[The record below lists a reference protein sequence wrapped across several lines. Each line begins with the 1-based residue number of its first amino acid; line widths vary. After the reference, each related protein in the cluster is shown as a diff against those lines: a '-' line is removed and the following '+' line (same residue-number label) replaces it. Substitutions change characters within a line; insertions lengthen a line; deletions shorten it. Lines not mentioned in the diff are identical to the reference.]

1 MPGGKEMSVEMQV
14 DGKALPLNDFVQ
26 EIIGNVA
33 EGIAQSLRGVG
44 PGWNEIVIK
53 VKKD

>member
-1 MPGGKEMSVEMQV
+1 MPGGQDMSVEMQV
-14 DGKALPLNDFVQ
+14 DGKTVPLNEFVQ

-33 EGIAQSLRGVG
+33 EGIAQSLRGID